1 MESIVV
7 SIVTAVGIFALLVF
21 LKTETENCEE

>member
-7 SIVTAVGIFALLVF
+7 SIVTAVGLFGLLVF
-21 LKTETENCEE
+21 LKSEEENCEE